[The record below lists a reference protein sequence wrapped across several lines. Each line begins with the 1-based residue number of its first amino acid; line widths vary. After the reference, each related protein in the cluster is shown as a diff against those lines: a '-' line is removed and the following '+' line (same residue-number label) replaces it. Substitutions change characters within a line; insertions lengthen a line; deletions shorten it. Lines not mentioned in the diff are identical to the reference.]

1 MEPLLKQRI
10 ADTARVM
17 LGECDEK
24 ITDTTQRFLSV
35 FSREYEEKLRTLYL
49 RKVALTKFDT
59 AFRQSNP
66 SPRSLEEWY
75 CGDFLLLK
83 HGERGLVRLQQ
94 NQQVL
99 LEIIL
104 RILSDDNEKHS
115 RKDVTCPS

>member
-10 ADTARVM
+10 ADTAPVM

-24 ITDTTQRFLSV
+24 ITETTQRFLSV
-35 FSREYEEKLRTLYL
+35 CNHEHEETLRTLYL

-59 AFRQSNP
+59 AFRQSHP

-75 CGDFLLLK
+75 CGDLRRLS
-83 HGERGLVRLQQ
+83 HGEQGIVRLQQ

-104 RILSDDNEKHS
+104 RILSDDNEKHG
-115 RKDVTCPS
+115 